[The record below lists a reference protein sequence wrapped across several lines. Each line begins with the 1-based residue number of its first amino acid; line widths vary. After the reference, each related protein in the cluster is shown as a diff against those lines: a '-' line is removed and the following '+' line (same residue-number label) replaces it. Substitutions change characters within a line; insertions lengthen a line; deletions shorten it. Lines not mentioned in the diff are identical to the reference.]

1 MSNGWRERLPDPVL
15 VPLDEVRSVIAQL
28 DREITSLAA
37 VGDGATV
44 DCLEAVIGRMTRWTW
59 DLL

>member
-1 MSNGWRERLPDPVL
+1 
-15 VPLDEVRSVIAQL
+15 VIAQL